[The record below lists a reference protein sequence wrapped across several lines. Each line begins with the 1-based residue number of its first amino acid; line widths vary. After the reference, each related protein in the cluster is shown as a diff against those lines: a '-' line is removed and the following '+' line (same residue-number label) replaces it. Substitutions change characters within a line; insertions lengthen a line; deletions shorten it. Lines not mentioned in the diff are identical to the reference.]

1 MGARSGEGY
10 ATGAA
15 LVTRRLPKLEM
26 LQALWGGETRILKER
41 GGGEFS
47 LRRPAAM
54 INIHLF

>member
-26 LQALWGGETRILKER
+26 LQAFHGETRILKEC

-47 LRRPAAM
+47 LRRPATM